1 MGKTIGNA
9 QNQVDF
15 YRVDWDGTDLT
26 IVSGLTGTTEATT
39 RATHK
44 AHTLDLVEEAPLQYQ
59 DTGAVNV
66 AFNQFADDK
75 ALNDFLNAVAKPSA
89 AAAARPE
96 RFTQDGQKFGG
107 AATGSYI
114 LMIYYGGAEATDGV
128 KVTAAFGQIS
138 ATSGSHSDKYN
149 EWTNPT
155 VEFVGALA
163 PADLTIA
170 AGLFDATIVNATNVA
185 TKIPDIPNGE
195 GFVREFVTAAS

>member
-1 MGKTIGNA
+1 MSKTIGNA

-15 YRVDWDGTDLT
+15 YRVNWDGTT
-26 IVSGLTGTTEATT
+26 ISIVQGLTGTTAATT
-39 RATHK
+39 RTHK

-66 AFNQFADDK
+66 AFNQFQDDK

-89 AAAARPE
+89 SSAARPE

-114 LMIYYGGAEATDGV
+114 LMVYYGGADDTDGV

-155 VEFVGALA
+155 VEFVGALT
-163 PADLTIA
+163 PADLDIA
-170 AGLFDATIVNATNVA
+170 AALFDATIVDATNVA
-185 TKIPDIPNGE
+185 TKIPEIPRGE